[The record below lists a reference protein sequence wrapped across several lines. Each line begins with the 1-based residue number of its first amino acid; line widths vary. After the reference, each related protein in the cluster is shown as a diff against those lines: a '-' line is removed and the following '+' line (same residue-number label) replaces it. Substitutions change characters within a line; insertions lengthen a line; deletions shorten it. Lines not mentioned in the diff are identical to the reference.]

1 MDELRLVSGRHCR
14 LIRIER
20 DLIPDYYVLA
30 FPASQGQPSPEEVR
44 EMLTYGMQRA
54 GELAEQRSGDD
65 QASVAG
71 TAALLMD
78 HPPMLAGA
86 VSFVIGH
93 LVGMVLVAIAVVR
106 AKVVP
111 WWVGLI
117 IAVAQPVHVVSAV
130 VVPNRLLDVVLGWGA
145 TTVGYA
151 LVAGAVLRTAD
162 EEWDLQPQAR

>member
-65 QASVAG
+65 QAY
-71 TAALLMD
+71 TLLYSGYSARREKGW
-78 HPPMLAGA
+78 HVHIVLLGNRWRKAW
-86 VSFVIGH
+86 
-93 LVGMVLVAIAVVR
+93 LYMVLCGKNLLQAFGLRRDDAPR
-106 AKVVP
+106 A
-111 WWVGLI
+111 
-117 IAVAQPVHVVSAV
+117 
-130 VVPNRLLDVVLGWGA
+130 
-145 TTVGYA
+145 
-151 LVAGAVLRTAD
+151 
-162 EEWDLQPQAR
+162 AR